1 MNKTLGSKKKI
12 FWGIGAVLFLLLVFA
27 VRFIVS
33 SSDANSR
40 RQAIALVKIQKPF
53 RENVKSVLSYTG
65 DALSIQQ
72 AALYAKVAGN
82 LDRNYVEMGSFVKAG
97 TLLAL
102 IDTTELYQ
110 VYQQTRAT
118 YDNTLLLFER
128 TKQLSDK
135 SLASRQDVDNA
146 EAAMKVAKANFDAAA
161 THLSYAHITAPFDG
175 FVTKRFLDAGAL
187 VTASTTTLF
196 TMMNLDSVKIIV
208 SIPEKDLQQMYR
220 VRTASITFD
229 ALPGQ
234 AFTGHVSRFSE
245 AVDLSTRT
253 MAIEVD
259 IPNRSRVIKPGMF
272 ATISFTVDEK
282 AEAITMP
289 SDALLKDD
297 SGYYVFAV
305 EETKAR
311 KIPVKIGIE
320 QNTRTEILAG
330 LTGEE
335 NIITTGQQFV
345 KDGSAVSIQK

>member
-1 MNKTLGSKKKI
+1 MENKIGSKKKI
-12 FWGIGAVLFLLLVFA
+12 FWGLGVLLVLL
-27 VRFIVS
+27 VIIVIRFVVT
-33 SSDANSR
+33 SSDLNSR
-40 RQAIALVKIQKPF
+40 RQGVALVKIQKPF
-53 RENVKSVLSYTG
+53 HENVQSILSYTG
-65 DALSIQQ
+65 DALPIQQ
-72 AALYAKVAGN
+72 AAIYAKVAGN
-82 LDRNYVEMGSFVKAG
+82 LDRNYVEMGTFVHSG

-110 VYQQTRAT
+110 IYQQTGAT
-118 YDNTLLLFER
+118 HDNTLLLFER
-128 TKQLSDK
+128 TKQLFDK
-135 SLASRQDVDNA
+135 SLASQQDVDNA
-146 EAAMKVAKANFDAAA
+146 KAAMKVAKANFDAAA
-161 THLSYAHITAPFDG
+161 THLSYAHIIAPFDG
-175 FVTKRFLDAGAL
+175 FVTARFLDAGAL

-220 VRTASITFD
+220 VQTASIMFD

-234 AFTGHVSRFSE
+234 KFTGHVSRFSQ

-272 ATISFTVDEK
+272 ATIVFAVDQKTNAVTV
-282 AEAITMP
+282 P
-289 SDALLKDD
+289 SNALLKDD

-305 EETKAR
+305 EESKAH
-311 KIPVKIGIE
+311 KIPVKTGVE
-320 QNTRTEILAG
+320 QNAHTEILAG

-335 NIITTGQQFV
+335 TIITIGQQFV